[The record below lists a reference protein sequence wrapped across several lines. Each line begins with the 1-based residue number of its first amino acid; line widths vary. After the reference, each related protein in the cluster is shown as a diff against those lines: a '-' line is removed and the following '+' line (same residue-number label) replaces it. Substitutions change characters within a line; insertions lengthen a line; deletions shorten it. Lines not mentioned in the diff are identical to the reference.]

1 MRNEFLRDEIALA
14 EIELSKPKPKP
25 SVDVKALKEKQ
36 RRLTVAYMAGNK
48 SDDEYLQEDREL
60 KVLIE
65 KAEKTAPPEPRNIE
79 PLKELLN
86 SDFRSL
92 YEGLIEEEKQLFW
105 AKLIQEIK
113 LDGKTIKRVIFF

>member
-1 MRNEFLRDEIALA
+1 M
-14 EIELSKPKPKP
+14 
-25 SVDVKALKEKQ
+25 KALKEKQ

-65 KAEKTAPPEPRNIE
+65 KAEKIAPPEPRNIE

-105 AKLIQEIK
+105 ARLIQEIK